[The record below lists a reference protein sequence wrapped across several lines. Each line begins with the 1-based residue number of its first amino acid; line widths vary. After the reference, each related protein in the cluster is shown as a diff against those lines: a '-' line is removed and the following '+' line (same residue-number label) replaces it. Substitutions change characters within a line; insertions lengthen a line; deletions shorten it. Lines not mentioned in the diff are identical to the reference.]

1 MKKKLRTLAL
11 VPMALLA
18 TAAAPSGPTLKD
30 QGDRYSGA
38 PWASRSAVLGVNGM
52 AATSHPLVTQIAL
65 DTLKK
70 GGTAVDAAIAANAA
84 LGLMEPT
91 GAGIGGDLF
100 VILWDP
106 KTRKLHGLNASG
118 RAPMGQTLDQLL
130 SANQH
135 RSELPA
141 HSWRSVTIPGTVD
154 GWFALH
160 GRFGKLPMKDIL
172 APAIGYAEEGFPLT
186 EYIAKALATN
196 VAAFEKS
203 FKGGDLEEIANMRKV
218 YVPGGFVPR
227 EGDLFRNPDLA
238 RTYRALVSGG
248 REAFYSGPLTD
259 AMEAYFKRIGAPHR
273 KTDFQRHH
281 SEWVEPIST
290 NYRGYDVWE
299 LPPNTQGVAALE
311 MLNILER
318 FDIARMGRASADFW
332 HLMVE
337 AKKLAFEDRAAYL
350 ADGTPYQFLLGKD
363 WAAKRAKMIDMKH
376 AARELLPGQSG
387 DTQRDTIYMTV
398 ADKSGMMVSL
408 IQSNY
413 RGVGSGLV
421 PSSLD
426 DRTLGFTFQDR
437 GQLFALDPKHPNAY
451 APGKRPFHTI
461 IPAFLTKDGKP
472 LMSFGVMG
480 GDMQPQG
487 HVQIIVNMID
497 FRMGVQQAGD
507 AARFHH
513 EGSTEPTALPP
524 MRDGGTLQV
533 ETGVAQSLA
542 DELVR
547 RGHKVVYSPGTGVF
561 GGHQAIL
568 RDPSTGVYWGASEF
582 RKDGLAA
589 GY

>member
-1 MKKKLRTLAL
+1 MRKLAL
-11 VPMALLA
+11 IVTAMLGL
-18 TAAAPSGPTLKD
+18 AAAPPGPVQKD

-38 PWASRSAVLGVNGM
+38 PWASRSAVLAVNGM
-52 AATSHPLVTQIAL
+52 AATSQPLVTQIAL
-65 DTLKK
+65 DVLKK

-91 GAGIGGDLF
+91 GSGIGGDLF

-118 RAPMGQTLDQLL
+118 RAPMGQTLEQL
-130 SANQH
+130 SKANNG
-135 RSELPA
+135 RPELPA
-141 HSWRSVTIPGTVD
+141 HSWRSVTVPGAVD

-160 GRFGKLPMKDIL
+160 GRFGKLPMKDVL
-172 APAIGYAEEGFPLT
+172 AGAIGYAEEGFPLT

-196 VAAFEKS
+196 VASFEKS
-203 FKGGDLEEIANMRKV
+203 FKAGDLEEIANMRKV
-218 YVPGGFVPR
+218 YAPNGRVPV
-227 EGDLFRNPDLA
+227 EGEIFKNPDLA
-238 RTYRALVSGG
+238 RTYRAIAAGG
-248 REAFYSGPLTD
+248 RDAFYSGPLTD
-259 AMEAYFKRIGAPHR
+259 AMDAYFKKIGAPHR
-273 KTDFQRHH
+273 KSDFQRQH

-290 NYRGYDVWE
+290 NYRAYDVWE
-299 LPPNTQGVAALE
+299 LPPNSQGVAALE

-318 FDIARMGRASADFW
+318 FNLAGMGRASADFW
-332 HLMVE
+332 HVMIE

-350 ADGTPYQFLLGKD
+350 ADGAPYKFLLGKD
-363 WAAKRAKMIDMKH
+363 WAASRAKMIDMKR

-387 DTQRDTIYMTV
+387 DTQRDTIYLTV

-426 DRTLGFTFQDR
+426 DKTLGFTLHDR
-437 GQLFALDPKHPNAY
+437 GQQFALDPKHGNAY

-461 IPAFLTKDGKP
+461 IPAFVTRDGKP

-487 HVQIIVNMID
+487 HVQILVNMID

-513 EGSTEPTALPP
+513 DGSTEPLGLLP
-524 MRDGGTLQV
+524 MRDGGAVHL
-533 ETGVAQSLA
+533 ETGVPRAVV

-547 RGHKVVYSPGTGVF
+547 RGHKVVDPPTAGSF
-561 GGHQAIL
+561 GGYQAIL
-568 RDPSTGVYWGASEF
+568 RDPYTGVYWGASEF

-589 GY
+589 GF

>member
-1 MKKKLRTLAL
+1 MRKLAL
-11 VPMALLA
+11 IVTAMLAL
-18 TAAAPSGPTLKD
+18 AAAPPGPVLKD

-38 PWASRSAVLGVNGM
+38 PWASRSAVLGVGGM
-52 AATSHPLVTQIAL
+52 AATSQPLATQIAL
-65 DTLKK
+65 DVLKK
-70 GGTAVDAAIAANAA
+70 GGSAVDAAIAANAA

-91 GAGIGGDLF
+91 GSGIGGDLF

-118 RAPMGQTLDQLL
+118 RAPMGQTLEQLIK
-130 SANQH
+130 ANH
-135 RSELPA
+135 NKPELPA
-141 HSWRSVTIPGTVD
+141 HSWRSVTIPGLVD

-172 APAIGYAEEGFPLT
+172 AAAIGYAEEGFPIT
-186 EYIAKALATN
+186 EYIAKGLAAN
-196 VAAFEKS
+196 VAGFEKS
-203 FKGGDLEEIANMRKV
+203 FKAGDLEEIANMRKV
-218 YVPGGFVPR
+218 YVPNGHVSK
-227 EGDLFRNPDLA
+227 EGEIFKNPDLA
-238 RTYRALVSGG
+238 RTYRAIAAGG
-248 REAFYSGPLTD
+248 RDAFYSGPLTD
-259 AMEAYFKRIGAPHR
+259 AMEAYFKKIGAPHR
-273 KTDFQRHH
+273 KSDFQRQH
-281 SEWVEPIST
+281 SEWVEPVST

-318 FDIARMGRASADFW
+318 FDLASMGRASPDFW
-332 HLMVE
+332 HVMIE

-350 ADGTPYQFLLGKD
+350 ADGAPYKFLLGKD
-363 WAAKRAKMIDMKH
+363 WAAKRAKMLDMKR
-376 AARELLPGQSG
+376 AARELPPGPPG
-387 DTQRDTIYMTV
+387 DTQRDTIYLAV

-426 DRTLGFTFQDR
+426 ERTLGFTFQDR
-437 GQLFALDPKHPNAY
+437 GQQFALDPKHANAY

-461 IPAFLTKDGKP
+461 IPAFMTKDGKP
-472 LMSFGVMG
+472 LLSFGVMG

-487 HVQIIVNMID
+487 HAQIVVNMID
-497 FRMGVQQAGD
+497 FGMGVQQAGD

-513 EGSTEPTALPP
+513 DGSTEPLGRPP
-524 MRDGGTLQV
+524 MNDGGVVQL
-533 ETGVAQSLA
+533 ETGVPQAVA
-542 DELVR
+542 DELTR
-547 RGHKVVYSPGTGVF
+547 RGHKVGYAPGTGVF
-561 GGHQAIL
+561 GGHQAIM
-568 RDPSTGVYWGASEF
+568 RDPYSGVYWGASEF

>member
-1 MKKKLRTLAL
+1 MRKLAL
-11 VPMALLA
+11 IATASLAL
-18 TAAAPSGPTLKD
+18 AAAPPGPVLKD

-38 PWASRSAVLGVNGM
+38 PWATRSAVLGVSGM
-52 AATSHPLVTQIAL
+52 AATSHPLVTQIAV
-65 DTLKK
+65 DILKK

-91 GAGIGGDLF
+91 GSGVGGDLF
-100 VILWDP
+100 AMVWDP

-118 RAPMGQTLDQLL
+118 RAPMGQTLEQLIK
-130 SANQH
+130 ANKNKP
-135 RSELPA
+135 ELPA

-172 APAIGYAEEGFPLT
+172 APAIAYAEDGFPVT
-186 EYIAKALATN
+186 EYIAKALAAN
-196 VAAFEKS
+196 VAGFEKS
-203 FKGGDLEEIANMRKV
+203 FKSGDLEEIANMRKV
-218 YVPGGFVPR
+218 YTPNGFIPK
-227 EGDLFRNPDLA
+227 EGEIFKNADLA
-238 RTYRALVSGG
+238 RTYRAIAAGG
-248 REAFYSGPLTD
+248 RDAFYSGPLTD
-259 AMEAYFKRIGAPHR
+259 AMEAYFKKIGAPHR
-273 KTDFQRHH
+273 KSDFQRQH
-281 SEWVEPIST
+281 SDWVEPIST

-318 FDIARMGRASADFW
+318 FDLARMGRASADFW
-332 HLMVE
+332 HVMLE

-350 ADGTPYQFLLGKD
+350 ADGAPYKFLLGKD
-363 WAAKRAKMIDMKH
+363 WAAKRAKMIDMRR
-376 AARELLPGQSG
+376 AARELPPGKEG
-387 DTQRDTIYMTV
+387 DSQRDTIYFTV

-413 RGVGSGLV
+413 RGIGSGLV

-426 DRTLGFTFQDR
+426 DKTLGFTFQDR
-437 GQLFALDPKHPNAY
+437 GQLFALDPKHANAY

-461 IPAFLTKDGKP
+461 IPSFMTKDGQP
-472 LMSFGVMG
+472 LLSFGVMG

-487 HVQIIVNMID
+487 HVQIVVNMID
-497 FRMGVQQAGD
+497 FGMGVQQAGD

-513 EGSTEPTALPP
+513 DGSTEPTGLPP
-524 MRDGGTLQV
+524 MRDGGVVQL
-533 ETGVAQSLA
+533 ETGVPQAIA

-547 RGHKVVYSPGTGVF
+547 RGHKVVYAPGAGVF

-568 RDPSTGVYWGASEF
+568 RDPHSGVYWGASEF